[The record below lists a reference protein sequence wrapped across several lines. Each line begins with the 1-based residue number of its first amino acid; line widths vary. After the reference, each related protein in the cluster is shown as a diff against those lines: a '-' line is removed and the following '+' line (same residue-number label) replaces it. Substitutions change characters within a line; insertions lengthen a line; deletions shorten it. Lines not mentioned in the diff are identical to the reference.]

1 VIVPTAMSRMRGVI
15 VHIMGVIIHWS
26 LVRAAFAM
34 MNVIVSHG
42 TSAIY
47 VSRLSGAVSRPS
59 TWPETKSM
67 DPK

>member
-1 VIVPTAMSRMRGVI
+1 MRGVI
-15 VHIMGVIIHWS
+15 VHIVGAIIHWS

-47 VSRLSGAVSRPS
+47 VYSVLSIHYVAQ
-59 TWPETKSM
+59 KFQ
-67 DPK
+67 D